1 TPPEPGDVACGCS
14 TRKAG
19 ARRARGK
26 CVASPRGD
34 VFPAAAAGFTHKPM
48 DQVGPDDFLALS
60 RLRETQ
66 SRTALEILGGQADD
80 LIVFGY
86 PDSDLG
92 NLYDSTDD
100 KVFLSVQYQ

>member
-1 TPPEPGDVACGCS
+1 MQALARSARVKVAAMTSGDG
-14 TRKAG
+14 
-19 ARRARGK
+19 
-26 CVASPRGD
+26 
-34 VFPAAAAGFTHKPM
+34 FPAAAAGFTHKPM